1 MSKYHRAFKLE
12 LAKYAQDMSSTEL
25 SRKFNVP
32 SRQLRYWSFVYR
44 LHGESSFLS
53 ANLPYHQSFKIKV
66 LQAMEQNNWSLTYTS
81 AYFDLSSPG
90 ILFQWQKLYAQGGI
104 DSLKPNRK
112 GRPRVKNHSSTQKPS
127 EQMTEQEL
135 REELEYLRAENAVLK
150 KLEALAQARKKKA
163 KTKR

>member
-1 MSKYHRAFKLE
+1 MSKHNRAFKLQ
-12 LAKYAQDMSSTEL
+12 LARYAQSQSSSVL
-25 SRKFNVP
+25 SREFNVS
-32 SRQLRYWSFVYR
+32 SRQLRYWSFVYQ
-44 LHGESSFLS
+44 LHGENSFLG
-53 ANLPYHQSFKIKV
+53 AQLPYTQPFKVKV

-90 ILFQWQKLYAQGGI
+90 VLFQWQKLYAQGGI
-104 DSLKPNRK
+104 TNLKPKKK
-112 GRPRVKNHSSTQKPS
+112 GRPRVKNHSSSPKPS